1 MFDKFFDWYERDPLR
16 AVYVILAIVSALLFG
31 LLYSAAGRAAPVRV
45 TLPTP
50 ATWQDRDTYT
60 MGLGSTHKLCWAD
73 SNVGTAFRINIY
85 RYRAEDSIP
94 RALVLGL
101 NKAGWTADPRGGY
114 CQTGMKPPRTG
125 HWIYEA
131 EICTLAPV
139 PACSETITAACAAG
153 TAPECAGAIGSTPRG
168 WWMYVFLPAPTGVGF

>member
-1 MFDKFFDWYERDPLR
+1 MIDRFFDWYERDPIR
-16 AVYVILAIVSALLFG
+16 AIIAIMVLLAVMLGSILFN
-31 LLYSAAGRAAPVRV
+31 AADAAPARV

-60 MGLGSTHKLCWAD
+60 MGLGGTHKLCWND
-73 SNVGTAFRINIY
+73 SNPGIEFRINIY
-85 RYRAEDSIP
+85 RYRAEDSVP

-101 NKAGWTADPRGGY
+101 NKAGWTADPAGGY
-114 CQTGMKPPRTG
+114 CQTGLKPPKTG

-131 EICTLAPV
+131 EICTLAAVPV
-139 PACSETITAACAAG
+139 CSDTITAACAAG

-168 WWMYVFLPAPTGVGF
+168 WWMYVFLPAPTGVGT